1 MTFVANDSTFMERST
16 CNFWMGLLQGLQI
29 TKVFKHARIVFVVL
43 LFMAPSAK
51 AQKVYSIEL
60 PSTNKKIIR
69 GHLALGGVDPKGDSI
84 AVNSYYIEVKG
95 KPFIPVIGEF
105 HYSRYPSEYWEESI
119 LKMKAGGINVIATYV
134 FWNLHERKEGT
145 FDWSGNLDLKKFIT
159 LCQKHAMRVIVRIGP
174 FGHGEI
180 RNGALPDWLYGRPF
194 EVRSNDEGYLHYVK
208 ILYGQIGKQL
218 QGHFY
223 KEGGNII
230 GIQLENEFQHA
241 ASPWEIA
248 YPGSAK
254 EYTVARR
261 DISVTHEGVSVSKAK
276 NENAAYGSD
285 HMATLK
291 KIANDAGI
299 DVPIYTVT
307 GWGNAAIL
315 QKGSVPVTAGY
326 AYPTWAPKGPSPFYL
341 YKDIHHNPDYAP
353 VSYDPDLYPSVPAEL
368 GSGIMITNYRRPT
381 AVWQSVEPMIV
392 RTLGSG
398 SNGIGYYMYHG
409 GSTPVFDH
417 FYSEESTGLPKI
429 SYDFQAPI
437 GEFGDTREHYR
448 SLKLLHMFLDSY
460 GDKLAPLQSVLPVT
474 NPEKTDDVTTLRYAV
489 RSSQN
494 AGFVFMH
501 NFQDHVEVKDIADV
515 QIKIKTATETI
526 VIPAK
531 GSFTLKAGT
540 SAILPF
546 NLDLDG
552 LLLKSA
558 TVQPLTKLERAGTAH
573 YVFFSNE
580 GLAPMLAF
588 GGIKKAK
595 GENCAISTSGNTTLV
610 QGAEGKVFS
619 FSMDGKQFL
628 VIPRSFAR
636 QALKVNNVLLF
647 AEATLLPQGDAME
660 LLSRGADHVALSI
673 YPATSKTITIKDAE
687 LVKTAPLSK
696 LFSSFMVKFKT
707 VTPIVKFEK
716 LSGQKYVLKAGV
728 SLMGLNDLTLR
739 LTYKGDR
746 AMAFFD
752 GLLVADHF
760 YYGKPWDIGLKRF
773 LPKLQQQDMV
783 FFFHPVSET
792 APYLVDFDPSE
803 IPDFSKESSVLQVE
817 KVEVIPEYKAV
828 LSID

>member
-1 MTFVANDSTFMERST
+1 MGKDLR
-16 CNFWMGLLQGLQI
+16 NFWIDLLQGLQI
-29 TKVFKHARIVFVVL
+29 TRIFKPASIVLVAL
-43 LFMAPSAK
+43 LFFAPSAK
-51 AQKVYSIEL
+51 AQNVYSIEL
-60 PSTNKKIIR
+60 PSTSKKIVR

-84 AVNSYYIEVKG
+84 AVNSDYIEVKG
-95 KPFIPVIGEF
+95 KPFVPIIGEF

-119 LKMKAGGINVIATYV
+119 LKMKAGGINVIATYI

-145 FDWSGNLDLKKFIT
+145 FDWSGNLDLRKFII
-159 LCQKHAMRVIVRIGP
+159 LCRKHAMWVIVRIGP

-194 EVRSNDEGYLHYVK
+194 EVRSNDEGYLQYVK

-218 QGHFY
+218 QGFFY

-230 GIQLENEFQHA
+230 GAQLENEFQHA
-241 ASPWEIA
+241 AAPWEIS
-248 YPGSAK
+248 YPGSAR

-261 DISVTHEGVSVSKAK
+261 DIGVMHEGVSVSHAK
-276 NENAAYGSD
+276 NENSAYGND

-299 DVPIYTVT
+299 DVPIYTAT

-381 AVWQSVEPMIV
+381 AVWQSIEPMIV

-460 GDKLAPLQSVLPVT
+460 GDKLAPLQSVVPAT
-474 NPEKTDDVTTLRYAV
+474 NPEKADDIATLRYAI
-489 RSSQN
+489 RSDQN

-501 NFQDHVEVKDIADV
+501 NFQDHMEMKDIADV
-515 QIKIKTATETI
+515 QIKIKAATETI
-526 VIPAK
+526 VIPAR

-558 TVQPLTKLERAGTAH
+558 TVQPLTKLERAGIAH

-580 GLAPMLAF
+580 GFTPILVF
-588 GGIKKAK
+588 GDVKKVK
-595 GENCAISTSGNTTLV
+595 GENCVISTSGNTTLV
-610 QGAEGKVFS
+610 QGVEGKVFS
-619 FSMDGKQFL
+619 FSVDGRQFL
-628 VIPRSFAR
+628 VIPRSLAR
-636 QALKVNNVLLF
+636 QAIKVNDALLF
-647 AEATLLPQGDAME
+647 ADATWLPQGDSIE
-660 LLSRGADHVALSI
+660 LLSRGIDQVPLSI
-673 YPATSKTITIKDAE
+673 YPAIAKTIMIKGAE
-687 LVKTAPLSK
+687 LVKTTPPSK
-696 LFSSFMVKFKT
+696 LFSSFSIKFKT
-707 VTPIVKFEK
+707 VAPAVRFER
-716 LSGQKYVLKAGV
+716 LSNQKYVLKAGV
-728 SLMGLNDLTLR
+728 SLNGLNDLTLR
-739 LTYKGDR
+739 ICYKGDR

-783 FFFHPVSET
+783 FIFHPVSKT
-792 APYLVDFDPSE
+792 APYLADFEPSE
-803 IPDFSKESSVLQVE
+803 IPDFTKEDSVLQVE
-817 KVEVIPEYKAV
+817 KVDVIPEYKAR
-828 LSID
+828 LSIK

>member
-1 MTFVANDSTFMERST
+1 MGRSKHI
-16 CNFWMGLLQGLQI
+16 FRIDLIQGLQI
-29 TKVFKHARIVFVVL
+29 TKVFKRVCIFLAALF
-43 LFMAPSAK
+43 FMAPSVH

-60 PSTNKKIIR
+60 PSTYKKIIR
-69 GHLALGGVDPKGDSI
+69 GHLALGGIDPNGDSI

-159 LCQKHAMRVIVRIGP
+159 LCQKHAMQVIVRLGP

-208 ILYGQIGKQL
+208 ILYGQIGNQL
-218 QGHFY
+218 QGLFY
-223 KEGGNII
+223 KDGGNII
-230 GIQLENEFQHA
+230 GVQLENEFQHTA
-241 ASPWEIA
+241 APWEIT
-248 YPGSAK
+248 YPGSAR

-261 DISVTHEGVSVSKAK
+261 DIGVTHEGVSISQAK
-276 NENAAYGSD
+276 NENATYGND

-291 KIANDAGI
+291 KIANAAGI
-299 DVPIYTVT
+299 DVPIYTAT

-326 AYPTWAPKGPSPFYL
+326 AYPTWAPKEPSPFYL

-353 VSYDPDLYPSVPAEL
+353 VSYDPELYPSVPAEL

-381 AVWQSVEPMIV
+381 VIWQSIEPMIV

-437 GEFGDTREHYR
+437 GEFGDIREHYR

-460 GDKLAPLQSVLPVT
+460 GDKLAPLQSSLPVA
-474 NPEKTDDVTTLRYAV
+474 NPEKADDVTTLRYAV
-489 RSSQN
+489 RSGPN
-494 AGFVFMH
+494 TGFVFMH
-501 NFQDHVEVKDIADV
+501 NFQDHIDVKDIADV
-515 QIKIKTATETI
+515 QLKIKTATEPI

-531 GSFTLKAGT
+531 GAFTLKAGA

-546 NLDLDG
+546 NLDLNG

-558 TVQPLTKLERAGTAH
+558 TVQPLTKLERNGAVH
-573 YVFFSNE
+573 YVFFSND
-580 GLAPMLAF
+580 GFKPMLVF
-588 GGIKKAK
+588 DGIKKVK
-595 GENCAISTSGNTTLV
+595 GENCVISASGNTTLV
-610 QGAEGKVFS
+610 QGTEGKVFS

-628 VIPRSFAR
+628 VIPRSLAR
-636 QALKVNNVLLF
+636 QALKVNDVLLF
-647 AEATLLPQGDAME
+647 SEATLLPQGGSIE
-660 LLSRGADHVALSI
+660 LLSAGHDQVTLSI
-673 YPATSKTITIKDAE
+673 YPGISKVITITGAE
-687 LVKTAPLSK
+687 LVKAAPLSK
-696 LFSSFMVKFKT
+696 LFSSYTIKFKT
-707 VTPIVKFEK
+707 VTPTVRFEK
-716 LSGQKYVLKAGV
+716 LSDQKYVLKAGV
-728 SLMGLNDLTLR
+728 SLKGLNDLTLR

-773 LPKLQQQDMV
+773 IPKLQQQDMV
-783 FFFHPVSET
+783 FIFHPLSKA
-792 APYLVDFDPSE
+792 APYLIDFDPSE
-803 IPDFSKESSVLQVE
+803 IPDFSKENSVLQME
-817 KVEVIPEYKAV
+817 KIDVIPEYKAV